1 MAGHGFCLQT
11 KKQAAICCPIKKCS
25 IISTN
30 PISGKRWNTR
40 FSFLSGVKLIKLLG
54 FYLFE

>member
-11 KKQAAICCPIKKCS
+11 KNQAAIDCPIKKYS

-30 PISGKRWNTR
+30 LISGKRWITR
-40 FSFLSGVKLIKLLG
+40 FAFLSGVKLIELL
-54 FYLFE
+54 